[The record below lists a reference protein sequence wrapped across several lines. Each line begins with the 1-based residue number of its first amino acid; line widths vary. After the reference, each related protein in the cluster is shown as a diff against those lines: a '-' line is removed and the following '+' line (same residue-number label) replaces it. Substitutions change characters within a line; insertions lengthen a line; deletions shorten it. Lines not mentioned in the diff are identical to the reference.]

1 MTKPD
6 KKDLIEEIVLKEYEG
21 QCSPEEFAQLNE
33 LLASDPSLVEYYL
46 EYVSLCAVIDRPSEV
61 SVPNVGYYEAENLSL
76 TRLCQALAE
85 EELHA
90 EPSSVQIGHKKEQN
104 TTVKRIISPRQRV
117 YNFPYYSVLS
127 LIVMIL
133 LGFSYLYT
141 QPRHIPRDVA
151 TVVDTYQV
159 KWADPEVNL
168 SIGDRLFDVREN
180 LHLARGVL
188 KLRFDNGTQVV
199 LEAPAEFSI
208 DQSMQMWV
216 KRGKVCV
223 FVPDQALGFRVN
235 TPNCSV
241 IDLGTEFGIDVNRGL
256 TSVHMIKGKA
266 SLVTNNQG
274 RYQGKV
280 LHEKQ
285 ASKVDDSGQVR
296 TIEFQ
301 DNQFVRD
308 FSSQQGVFWS
318 GESFSLVSAALGG
331 NGFGEPVIGLGIDH
345 FTGKLAKGNDETRRA
360 QSEAISAYV
369 SVPDVAFVD
378 GVFVPDG
385 GNGPVQINSAGDV
398 YDGFG
403 DTDGLYYMAI
413 GSYNEINMY
422 VSGGRRLLPLQLNG
436 MKAQENQ
443 NLCVHANSG
452 ITFDLDK
459 IRKALP
465 AVEITAFTSLYGV
478 SQSPDGEDKLT
489 DFFVFVDGQPRM
501 VSQGVSCME
510 APRTIEIKLN
520 NNDRFLT
527 LACTQG
533 EFNNGDW
540 SLFVNPKLELD
551 LSSSQ

>member
-46 EYVSLCAVIDRPSEV
+46 EYVSLCAVIDRPAEV

-76 TRLCQALAE
+76 TKLCQALAE
-85 EELHA
+85 SELHA

-104 TTVKRIISPRQRV
+104 TTAKRIISPRQRV

-159 KWADPEVNL
+159 KWADPAINL
-168 SIGDRLFDVREN
+168 SVGDRLFDIREN

-188 KLRFDNGTQVV
+188 KLRFDNGAQVV
-199 LEAPAEFSI
+199 LEAPAEFAI
-208 DQSMQMWV
+208 DQSLQMWV

-285 ASKVDDSGQVR
+285 ASKVDLDGQVK

-301 DNQFVRD
+301 DNEFVRD
-308 FSSQQGVFWS
+308 FSSQQGIFWA
-318 GESFSLVSAALGG
+318 GESFSLVSAVLGG
-331 NGFGEPVIGLGIDH
+331 NGFDKPVIDLGIDH
-345 FTGKLAKGNDETRRA
+345 FTGNLTKGNDEIRRA
-360 QSEAISAYV
+360 ESDAVSAYV
-369 SVPDVAFVD
+369 SVPNVDFVD

-436 MKAQENQ
+436 MNARENQ
-443 NLCVHANSG
+443 NLCIHANSG

-459 IRKALP
+459 IRKSLSS
-465 AVEITAFTSLYGV
+465 VEITAFTSLYGV

-489 DFFVFVDGQPRM
+489 NFFVFVDGQPRM
-501 VSQGVSCME
+501 VSEGVSCME
-510 APRTIEIKLN
+510 APRTIEIKLDK
-520 NNDRFLT
+520 NDRFLT

-533 EFNNGDW
+533 EHNNGDW